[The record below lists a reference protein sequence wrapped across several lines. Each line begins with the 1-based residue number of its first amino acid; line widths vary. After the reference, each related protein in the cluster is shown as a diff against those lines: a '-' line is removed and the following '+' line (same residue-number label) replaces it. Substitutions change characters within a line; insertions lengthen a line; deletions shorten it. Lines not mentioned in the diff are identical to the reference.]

1 MGLGFELELGLGLGL
16 ELVRVGVRGTFF
28 SGSASRHM
36 ESARDQPTASTELLL
51 LPPLELLPM
60 WQMAVSSVVS
70 GLRHC
75 LRHSP
80 LEKFQNLSV
89 PSCAPEISLRLVPSK
104 ASVVIAWSPC
114 ASLNLPV

>member
-1 MGLGFELELGLGLGL
+1 
-16 ELVRVGVRGTFF
+16 
-28 SGSASRHM
+28 M
-36 ESARDQPTASTELLL
+36 ESARDQPTARTELLL

-60 WQMAVSSVVS
+60 WQMAVSSALS

-80 LEKFQNLSV
+80 LEKFHILSV

-114 ASLNLPV
+114 ASFTFAEIWPVSGFQTWMLDSVSAEMTTWKAALYSAAG